1 MPPIHERA
9 KTNKKFIK
17 RNQNLNKKISSFLS
31 HQKQKQLGS
40 KQLGSKQLE
49 SKQLESKQL
58 ESKQLESVTVA
69 VIDKNLPVPDIID
82 YNLNVIFVGLFS
94 GKKSVSTGHHFSS
107 PFNHFYDCLF
117 ESGLTNGEKVTCF
130 DDKRL
135 AKDFKIGI
143 ITLLHRP
150 KHRSKDKISM
160 EELILAIPSL
170 KQKVKTY
177 RPKFICFNGMAAYE
191 AFMEHE
197 FRSAMN
203 LKDSQM
209 NVKKKWKFGLQSNII
224 SWDITNSYSS
234 YKNSRNY
241 ADLLDLSNQPASR
254 HTKIFVCMST
264 SGRIMNDQRDEQI
277 KYFKELMIILNTE
290 NDLQIDSDVTM
301 ISDQIMNFNLDI
313 GNQGIQG
320 MKINNF
326 DSLNN
331 VNSVKISY
339 SSDKIEE
346 EIIKL
351 IRDFQNEFEMNYC
364 TVNLVH
370 YVPYLLNYQNIRN
383 EVDNIV
389 SYDEQNSKQNDNK
402 ELCDQR
408 DFFTPPNSFK
418 AMKWYNKP

>member
-1 MPPIHERA
+1 MPPIHDRA

-40 KQLGSKQLE
+40 KQLE

-58 ESKQLESVTVA
+58 ESKQLES
-69 VIDKNLPVPDIID
+69 
-82 YNLNVIFVGLFS
+82 
-94 GKKSVSTGHHFSS
+94 KSVSTGHHFSS

-209 NVKKKWKFGLQSNII
+209 NVKKKWKFGLQSNLI
-224 SWDITNSYSS
+224 SWETTNSYSS

-290 NDLQIDSDVTM
+290 NDLQIDSEFPNVTM

-364 TVNLVH
+364 TVNPVH
-370 YVPYLLNYQNIRN
+370 YVPYLLNDQNIRN

>member
-9 KTNKKFIK
+9 KTNEKFIK
-17 RNQNLNKKISSFLS
+17 RNQNLNKKISSFLWLSS
-31 HQKQKQLGS
+31 HKQKQFGS

-49 SKQLESKQL
+49 S
-58 ESKQLESVTVA
+58 VA
-69 VIDKNLPVPDIID
+69 VDKNHPVPDIIG
-82 YNLNVIFVGLFS
+82 YSLNVIFVGLFS

-130 DDKRL
+130 DDERL

-224 SWDITNSYSS
+224 SWDTTNSYSS

-290 NDLQIDSDVTM
+290 NDLQIDSEFPNVTM
-301 ISDQIMNFNLDI
+301 VSDQIMDFNLDI
-313 GNQGIQG
+313 GNQG

-326 DSLNN
+326 DSLNS
-331 VNSVKISY
+331 VNSVKISF

-351 IRDFQNEFEMNYC
+351 ILDFQNEFEINYC
-364 TVNLVH
+364 TVNPVH
-370 YVPYLLNYQNIRN
+370 YVPYLLNDQNIRN

-389 SYDEQNSKQNDNK
+389 SCDEQERIYWHSKQNDNK

-408 DFFTPPNSFK
+408 DFTPPNSFK
-418 AMKWYNKP
+418 AIKWYNKP